1 MARGSLYS
9 TAAWQKTRR
18 AILARDGHI
27 CQLRG
32 PKCTGIATTV
42 HHLLPSSQYP
52 HLFFD
57 ASNLAAA
64 CRHCNYSGGR
74 EIQLANR
81 TDRQLLNHY
90 EQIIERQQAEI
101 EELRRQLEELDAAQA
116 ASHPGHPLTR
126 RPSSRPAG
134 PEPARANHMCVWESA
149 RVESEEAP

>member
-18 AILARDGHI
+18 AILARDGRL

-52 HLFFD
+52 RLFFD

-90 EQIIERQQAEI
+90 EQIIERQRAEI
-101 EELRRQLEELDAAQA
+101 DE
-116 ASHPGHPLTR
+116 LTR
-126 RPSSRPAG
+126 RLAEYERGSAAPS
-134 PEPARANHMCVWESA
+134 
-149 RVESEEAP
+149 RVPRIY

>member
-57 ASNLAAA
+57 SENLAAA

-90 EQIIERQQAEI
+90 EQIIDRQRSEI
-101 EELRRQLEELDAAQA
+101 DDLSRRLAACDR
-116 ASHPGHPLTR
+116 GDGETR
-126 RPSSRPAG
+126 RIPRIY
-134 PEPARANHMCVWESA
+134 
-149 RVESEEAP
+149 

>member
-18 AILARDGHI
+18 AILARDGHV
-27 CQLRG
+27 CQIGG

-90 EQIIERQQAEI
+90 EQIIERQRAEI
-101 EELRRQLEELDAAQA
+101 DELNRRLAECERGDAE
-116 ASHPGHPLTR
+116 PR
-126 RPSSRPAG
+126 RVPRIY
-134 PEPARANHMCVWESA
+134 
-149 RVESEEAP
+149 

>member
-18 AILARDGHI
+18 AILARDGHL

-32 PKCTGIATTV
+32 PKCTRVATTV
-42 HHLLPSSQYP
+42 HHRPPFSQYP

-101 EELRRQLEELDAAQA
+101 GDLPRRLAECECGDAE
-116 ASHPGHPLTR
+116 R
-126 RPSSRPAG
+126 R
-134 PEPARANHMCVWESA
+134 
-149 RVESEEAP
+149 RVPRIY

>member
-1 MARGSLYS
+1 M
-9 TAAWQKTRR
+9 TRR
-18 AILARDGHI
+18 DPRPRR
-27 CQLRG
+27 LRLPAPR

-42 HHLLPSSQYP
+42 HHLLPSCQYP

-90 EQIIERQQAEI
+90 EEIIERQRA
-101 EELRRQLEELDAAQA
+101 ELDELNRRLAAYECGDA
-116 ASHPGHPLTR
+116 EPR
-126 RPSSRPAG
+126 RVPRIY
-134 PEPARANHMCVWESA
+134 
-149 RVESEEAP
+149 